1 MAAILVRSLKA
12 GSGWAISLLAVAGGR
27 RYRVIKRM
35 AITNKPRAKNTNPMP
50 ATVTIKP

>member
-1 MAAILVRSLKA
+1 MAAILARSLKA
-12 GSGWAISLLAVAGGR
+12 GTGRSISLLAVAGGR

-50 ATVTIKP
+50 AIVMVKP